1 MASKESDGTPQPATS
16 TLYSTA
22 AGRLVPSIN
31 ARLPPP
37 GLHTSPYTRTHE
49 FYRSLYGPAATGSAP
64 PESLLESYTRSLG
77 AGLVVSTHSTNSAI
91 SPNITGGGLSRPP
104 ISSIASSSSGLP
116 LGLTTTNSSSR
127 LSPSSTS
134 SISSGSETPL
144 KPVALNKA

>member
-1 MASKESDGTPQPATS
+1 MASKESDGTAQAATS

-37 GLHTSPYTRTHE
+37 SLHTSPYARTHE
-49 FYRSLYGPAATGSAP
+49 FYRSLYGPAAVGSAP
-64 PESLLESYTRSLG
+64 PETLLESYSRSLG
-77 AGLVVSTHSTNSAI
+77 AAGLVSATHSSNSAI
-91 SPNITGGGLSRPP
+91 SPGVPGGITRPM
-104 ISSIASSSSGLP
+104 SSTASSSGSGLP
-116 LGLTTTNSSSR
+116 LGLTTSSAR